1 MASEAQIRANRAYEK
16 RHPEATAYKRARNMA
31 MRFANPVGKLAAAVA
46 TIDTTTRKQDLEE
59 LQDRVTA
66 ELAALA
72 AEKVKKK
79 IAKTKGARI
88 K

>member
-31 MRFANPVGKLAAAVA
+31 MRFVNPVGKLATAVA
-46 TIDTTTRKQDLEE
+46 TIDTESRKQDLEE

-66 ELAALA
+66 ALAALD
-72 AEKVKKK
+72 AEEKQPVK
-79 IAKTKGARI
+79 
-88 K
+88 

>member
-1 MASEAQIRANRAYEK
+1 MVSEAQIRANRAYEK
-16 RHPEATAYKRARNMA
+16 RHPEAVAYKRARNMA

-66 ELAALA
+66 ALIA
-72 AEKVKKK
+72 LSAEKSE
-79 IAKTKGARI
+79 KG